1 MNHHHPELA
10 QYITVVLG
18 YTGVILACIAFFIY
32 FLFQGLNTKDALVI
46 DSKSITP
53 STSNEQHE

>member
-10 QYITVVLG
+10 QYMTVVLG

-46 DSKSITP
+46 DSKSTAP
-53 STSNEQHE
+53 STNSKHHE